1 MDRVPRFNNLLV
13 IAMNPRFL
21 KISHKIFGLL
31 AGAVWFWAIG
41 WVIFLI
47 AVTIVQPKHT
57 DQPTD
62 AIIVL
67 TGGQNRINTGLDLL
81 QAEKAHL
88 LFISGVNQT
97 VSIEKL
103 VRLWKPDFEYV
114 PCCIAIGYEAND
126 TEGNARES
134 SEWVRRQDIDSI
146 RLVTSNYHLPR
157 AWIEFTHALPQ
168 HTFIAHPIKPSSIE
182 DDSKHFLR
190 LSISEY
196 NKTILTWV
204 RLYIYPWDRF
214 FDKTKKKYR
223 EKN

>member
-1 MDRVPRFNNLLV
+1 MTPQPR
-13 IAMNPRFL
+13 
-21 KISHKIFGLL
+21 KILHKVFAVL

-47 AVTIVQPKHT
+47 AVTFVQPKHV
-57 DQPTD
+57 DEPTD

-81 QAEKAHL
+81 EAEKAHL
-88 LFISGVNQT
+88 LFISGVNQN

-103 VRLWKPDFEYV
+103 VRLWKPEFEYV
-114 PCCIAIGYEAND
+114 PCCIAVGHDAND

-157 AWIEFTHALPQ
+157 AWLEFTHALPQ
-168 HTFIAHPIKPSSIE
+168 HKFIAHAIKPSTIE

-196 NKTILTWV
+196 NKTLLTWV
-204 RLYIYPWDRF
+204 RLYIYPWDEIF
-214 FDKTKKKYR
+214 KKPEKKTVKPHR